1 MQVGKLPVST
11 KSARAAEMSGPSAPT
26 GAPASGLAGPRRWRV
41 RQRRWRRGKAGR
53 RQPLAA
59 YLLLSPALALYIA
72 FIGIPLVGI
81 VLISFVQWD
90 LITPPHFVG
99 FGNFRAVAH
108 DPQLGETLSNT
119 FLFDIM
125 TTAIHLVLGLGLA
138 LAVTSVRSRVIRY
151 WARTAIVTP
160 FLMSAGVVALMWSYI
175 MAGNTGPLNYYL
187 ARLGFHP
194 PDWLASGTWSLPAL
208 VIIDVWATI
217 GFTFIIF
224 LVGLQS
230 IPAELYEAASIDGA
244 NALARFR
251 RITLPM
257 LSPATFI
264 ASLTAFI
271 GAFEIF
277 TWPLIDTNGGPGIA
291 TQTVL
296 LYIYR
301 DAFQNYQF
309 GYSAVVSLINV
320 GILVSFVVVMGLLAR
335 RWVHYE
341 RVLGMRHRFC
351 KWPPC
356 GHVQEV
362 RRSWPRL
369 LVMSSRRLRRPV
381 PGGGTL
387 RRRSGFSCPFS
398 LCWGAWPCCCRWH
411 GSCFNR
417 SRCRAT
423 SRRLR
428 PSGSRRSSP
437 SAVTGPSFQPRHSC

>member
-1 MQVGKLPVST
+1 MRVRSNKTLTPAGAVAAGVAPAAQAT
-11 KSARAAEMSGPSAPT
+11 RAAGT
-26 GAPASGLAGPRRWRV
+26 V
-41 RQRRWRRGKAGR
+41 RNAAGR
-53 RQPLAA
+53 RASGAAVTSPPGRRRRRGIGRRQTLTA

-90 LITPPHFVG
+90 LISPPHFVG
-99 FGNFRAVAH
+99 LGNYRAIGH
-108 DPQLGETLSNT
+108 DHQLGQTLSNT
-119 FLFDIM
+119 FFFTIM
-125 TTAIHLVLGLGLA
+125 TTAIHIVLGMA
-138 LAVTSVRSRVIRY
+138 LAIAVTTVRSRAVRF

-160 FLMSAGVVALMWSYI
+160 FLMSAGVVALMWSYL
-175 MAGNTGPLNYYL
+175 MADTTGPLNYYL
-187 ARLGFHP
+187 TRLGLHP
-194 PDWLASGTWSLPAL
+194 PNWLASGTWSLPSL
-208 VIIDVWATI
+208 VIIDVWATL

-244 NALARFR
+244 GAFTRFR

-264 ASLTAFI
+264 ASATGFI

-309 GYSAVVSLINV
+309 GYTAVVSLINV
-320 GILVSFVVVMGLLAR
+320 AILVSFVVVMGLLAR

-341 RVLGMRHRFC
+341 RV
-351 KWPPC
+351 
-356 GHVQEV
+356 
-362 RRSWPRL
+362 
-369 LVMSSRRLRRPV
+369 
-381 PGGGTL
+381 
-387 RRRSGFSCPFS
+387 
-398 LCWGAWPCCCRWH
+398 
-411 GSCFNR
+411 
-417 SRCRAT
+417 
-423 SRRLR
+423 
-428 PSGSRRSSP
+428 
-437 SAVTGPSFQPRHSC
+437 

>member
-1 MQVGKLPVST
+1 MRVRSNKTLTPAGAV
-11 KSARAAEMSGPSAPT
+11 AAGV
-26 GAPASGLAGPRRWRV
+26 APAAQASGTVGTV
-41 RQRRWRRGKAGR
+41 RNAAGR
-53 RQPLAA
+53 RGGGAAVTSPPGRRRRRGVGRRQSLSA

-90 LITPPHFVG
+90 LISPPHFVG
-99 FGNFRAVAH
+99 LGNYRAIGH
-108 DPQLGETLSNT
+108 DHQLGQTLSNT
-119 FLFDIM
+119 FFFTIM
-125 TTAIHLVLGLGLA
+125 TTAIHIVLGMA
-138 LAVTSVRSRVIRY
+138 LAIAVTTVRSRAVRF

-175 MAGNTGPLNYYL
+175 MAGDTGPLNYYL
-187 ARLGFHP
+187 RRIGIHP
-194 PDWLASGTWSLPAL
+194 PDWLASGTWSLPSL
-208 VIIDVWATI
+208 VIIDVWATL

-230 IPAELYEAASIDGA
+230 IPGELYEAASIDGA
-244 NALARFR
+244 GAFTRFR

-264 ASLTAFI
+264 ASATAFI

-309 GYSAVVSLINV
+309 GYTAVISLINV
-320 GILVSFVVVMGLLAR
+320 AILVSFVVVMGLLAR

-341 RVLGMRHRFC
+341 RV
-351 KWPPC
+351 
-356 GHVQEV
+356 
-362 RRSWPRL
+362 
-369 LVMSSRRLRRPV
+369 
-381 PGGGTL
+381 
-387 RRRSGFSCPFS
+387 
-398 LCWGAWPCCCRWH
+398 
-411 GSCFNR
+411 
-417 SRCRAT
+417 
-423 SRRLR
+423 
-428 PSGSRRSSP
+428 
-437 SAVTGPSFQPRHSC
+437 

>member
-1 MQVGKLPVST
+1 VRVRPNKTLTPAGAVTAGLQP
-11 KSARAAEMSGPSAPT
+11 AAQAAGTAGTVRNAASRR
-26 GAPASGLAGPRRWRV
+26 ASGAAATSPPGRRRPR
-41 RQRRWRRGKAGR
+41 GIGR

-81 VLISFVQWD
+81 VAISFVQWD
-90 LITPPHFVG
+90 LISPPHFVG
-99 FGNFRAVAH
+99 LGNYRAIGH
-108 DPQLGETLSNT
+108 DHQLGQTLSNT
-119 FLFDIM
+119 FFFTIM
-125 TTAIHLVLGLGLA
+125 TTALHIVLGMA
-138 LAVTSVRSRVIRY
+138 LAIAVTTVRSRAVRF

-175 MAGNTGPLNYYL
+175 MADTTGPLNYYL
-187 ARLGFHP
+187 TKLGLHP
-194 PDWLASGTWSLPAL
+194 PNWLASGTWSLPAL
-208 VIIDVWATI
+208 VIIDVWATL

-230 IPAELYEAASIDGA
+230 IPGELYEAASIDGA
-244 NALARFR
+244 GAFTRFR

-264 ASLTAFI
+264 ASATAFI

-309 GYSAVVSLINV
+309 GYTAVISLINV
-320 GILVSFVVVMGLLAR
+320 AILVSFVVVMGLLAR

-341 RVLGMRHRFC
+341 RV
-351 KWPPC
+351 
-356 GHVQEV
+356 
-362 RRSWPRL
+362 
-369 LVMSSRRLRRPV
+369 
-381 PGGGTL
+381 
-387 RRRSGFSCPFS
+387 
-398 LCWGAWPCCCRWH
+398 
-411 GSCFNR
+411 
-417 SRCRAT
+417 
-423 SRRLR
+423 
-428 PSGSRRSSP
+428 
-437 SAVTGPSFQPRHSC
+437 